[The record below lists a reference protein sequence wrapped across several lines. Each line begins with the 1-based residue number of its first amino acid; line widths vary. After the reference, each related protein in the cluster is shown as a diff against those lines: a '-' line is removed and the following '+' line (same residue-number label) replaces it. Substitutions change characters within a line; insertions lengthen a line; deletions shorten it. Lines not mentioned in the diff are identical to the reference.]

1 MNRIKSLLK
10 AVKPYLRWVILA
22 ATLAFLG
29 HALAKHW
36 QEVLEVSISP
46 QGWGIIVLA
55 TVVTLL
61 SHVWSGWVWT
71 WILRE
76 FKCSVPPLW
85 TIRVYLKTNIAKYMP
100 GNVWHF
106 FGRVRAVNSVGVA
119 WPIAA
124 LSVLIEPLLDIAAA
138 LLIAISLGGLER
150 PVLQLVALAIVLAAL
165 HPKLLNPVIHKLS
178 KLKFKSGEVTPDSVD
193 ATIISRYPAIPLIGE
208 VIFFLLR
215 SAGFLLIVFA
225 LGPLEWQQ
233 LPLLMSSFSVAY
245 FLGLAVPG
253 APGGIGVFEATLV
266 ALLETHFTPGLLLR
280 SVAIYRLVSIIAEA
294 TGAGLAYLQLPP
306 SFRREFR

>member
-1 MNRIKSLLK
+1 MNLLKSLLS
-10 AVKPYLRWVILA
+10 AVKPYLRWLILA

-29 HALAKHW
+29 HALAKNW
-36 QEVLEVSISP
+36 QEVVEVSISP
-46 QGWGIIVLA
+46 QGWGLVVIA
-55 TVVTLL
+55 TAVTLL
-61 SHVWSGWVWT
+61 SHIWSGWVWT
-71 WILRE
+71 WVLRE
-76 FKCSVPPLW
+76 FKCSVPGVW

-138 LLIAISLGGLER
+138 LIIAISLGGLER
-150 PVLQLVALAIVLAAL
+150 PLLQLVALTIVLAAL
-165 HPKLLNPVIHKLS
+165 HPKLLNPGIHKLS
-178 KLKFKSGEVTPDSVD
+178 KLKFKSGEVNPESVD
-193 ATIISRYPAIPLIGE
+193 ATVIARYPVLPLIGE
-208 VIFFLLR
+208 IIFFLLR

-225 LGPLEWQQ
+225 LGPLKWQQ

-245 FLGLAVPG
+245 FLGLVVPG
-253 APGGIGVFEATLV
+253 APGGLGVFEATLV
-266 ALLETHFTPGLLLR
+266 ALLEAHFAPGLLLR

>member
-1 MNRIKSLLK
+1 MLKSLLA

-29 HALAKHW
+29 QALAKHW
-36 QEVLEVSISP
+36 QEVVEISISP
-46 QGWGIIVLA
+46 QGWGIILLA
-55 TVVTLL
+55 TGVTLF

-76 FKCSVPPLW
+76 FNCTVPSLW
-85 TIRVYLKTNIAKYMP
+85 AVRVYLKTNIAKYMP

-138 LLIAISLGGLER
+138 LSIAIALGGLER
-150 PVLQLVALAIVLAAL
+150 PVLQVVALAIVLMAL
-165 HPKLLNPVIHKLS
+165 HPKFLNPGIHKLS
-178 KLKFKSGEVTPDSVD
+178 QMKFKSGEASESSFAAVV
-193 ATIISRYPAIPLIGE
+193 ARYPLIPLIGE
-208 VIFFLLR
+208 LIFFLLR
-215 SAGFLLIVFA
+215 SLGFLLIVLA
-225 LGPLEWQQ
+225 LGPLQWQQ
-233 LPLLMSSFSVAY
+233 LPLLMSSFSLAY
-245 FLGLAVPG
+245 FLGLVVPG

-266 ALLETHFTPGLLLR
+266 ALLESHFAPALLLQ

-294 TGAGLAYLQLPP
+294 TGAGLAYVHVPP
-306 SFRREFR
+306 QFRRVLR